1 MANKGREAGADVGR
15 RSFLRGAAAGTVSA
29 IVATSAPVDEVSAR
43 TPDTAPVAKADAI
56 SNRRRKSFEVR
67 EKAARMAR
75 SRARVVHEVNG
86 DEAELPGYIGNF
98 AKGLVHNGLGEVDP
112 SSYES
117 LLAALR
123 SGRPDDFERIQMGI
137 GPRLV
142 NPQAGLAFD
151 LEGADS
157 HHLRIRPAP
166 RLASAE
172 AAGEM
177 AELYWLALLRD
188 VNFADYGQHPLA
200 MAACSDLSH
209 YSDFRGPKNAE
220 VVTPDTLFRGVTAG
234 DLVGPYISQ
243 FLLKDVRL
251 GALKFPQRME
261 TVFPAVDYLTD
272 FDSWLTAQSGP
283 ARFSPQ
289 PKDPVRRYIRN
300 LRDLGQWVHIDQL
313 YQAYLQACLILLD
326 SGCAID
332 QGLPAARW
340 QVQVGFV
347 EFGAPHIMTL
357 VTEVATRALKAAWF
371 QKWFVHRRIRPEEF
385 GARVHNQLSGLASYP
400 LNPEILESPAVEA
413 IRSRF
418 GTYLLPQAF
427 PEGCPTHP
435 SFAAGHATVAGACVT
450 VLKAFFDESFTIVS
464 PGVPSADGTRLEPYV
479 GPELT
484 VGNELNKLAANVG
497 IGRNGAGVHW
507 RSDYSESI
515 ALGEAVAISVL
526 EEQKL
531 CFNEPFTYTLTRF
544 DGTTITI

>member
-1 MANKGREAGADVGR
+1 MANKGRESGGVGR
-15 RSFLRGAAAGTVSA
+15 RSFLRGATAGTVSA
-29 IVATSAPVDEVSAR
+29 IVARGVSVEEVAARSVEATSDAR
-43 TPDTAPVAKADAI
+43 GDATAI
-56 SNRRRKSFEVR
+56 RRRKAFEVR

-75 SRARVVHEVNG
+75 SRDRVVQEVNG
-86 DEAELPGYIGNF
+86 DEAELPGFIGNF

-112 SSYES
+112 SSYLT
-117 LLAALR
+117 LLTALR
-123 SGRPDDFERIQMGI
+123 TGRPEDFERIQMGI

-157 HHLRIRPAP
+157 HHLAVRPAP

-177 AELYWLALLRD
+177 AEMYWLSLLRD
-188 VNFADYGQHPLA
+188 VNFADYKEHPLA
-200 MAACSDLSH
+200 AAACSDLSR
-209 YSDFRGPKNAE
+209 YSDFRGPKAGGA
-220 VVTPDTLFRGVTAG
+220 VTPETLFRGVTGG
-234 DLVGPYISQ
+234 DIVGPYVSQ

-261 TVFPAVDYLTD
+261 TVLPAVDYLTD

-289 PKDPVRRYIRN
+289 PKDTVRRYIRN
-300 LRDLGQWVHIDQL
+300 LRDLAQWVHLDQL

-332 QGLPAARW
+332 PGLPSARW

-371 QKWFVHRRIRPEEF
+371 QKWFVHRRLRPEEF
-385 GARVHNQLSGLASYP
+385 GARVHNHLSGLATYP
-400 LNPEILESPAVEA
+400 LSPEILESPVVEE
-413 IRSRF
+413 IHSRF
-418 GTYLLPQAF
+418 GSYLLPQAF
-427 PEGCPTHP
+427 PEGCPAHP
-435 SFAAGHATVAGACVT
+435 SYAAGHATVAGACVT

-464 PGVPSADGTRLEPYV
+464 PVVPSADGTELEPYV
-479 GPELT
+479 GPEIT
-484 VGNELNKLAANVG
+484 VGNELDKLAANVG

-526 EEQKL
+526 QEQKL
-531 CFNEPFTYTLTRF
+531 CFNEPFTCTLTRF
-544 DGTTITI
+544 DGTTITL